1 MKRKIV
7 FKTTLLLL
15 FILPLFL
22 KSCEKPT
29 RYCVECDCLTRDKC
43 YNSYDRAEN
52 FAELME
58 IGGTCDCSIYE
69 D

>member
-7 FKTTLLLL
+7 LKSTLLLL

-22 KSCEKPT
+22 TCEKPT

-43 YNSYDRAEN
+43 YSTYDRAES
-52 FAELME
+52 FANLME

>member
-1 MKRKIV
+1 M
-7 FKTTLLLL
+7 L

-22 KSCEKPT
+22 TCEKPT

-43 YNSYDRAEN
+43 YNSYDRAES

-58 IGGTCDCSIYE
+58 LGGTCDCSIYE

>member
-1 MKRKIV
+1 MKRKVILKSV
-7 FKTTLLLL
+7 LFLL

-22 KSCEKPT
+22 TCEKPT

-43 YNSYDRAEN
+43 YNSRDRAEN

-58 IGGTCDCSIYE
+58 LTGCDCSIYE